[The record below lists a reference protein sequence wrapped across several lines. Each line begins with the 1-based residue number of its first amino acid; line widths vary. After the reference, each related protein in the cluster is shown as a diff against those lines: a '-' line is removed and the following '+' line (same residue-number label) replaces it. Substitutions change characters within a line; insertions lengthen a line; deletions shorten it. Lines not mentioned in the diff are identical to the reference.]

1 MQSSNATSSSL
12 MEPQSASPDPDV
24 PPSSSSSKLGQSN
37 FRRVSRTED
46 SSPYPIP
53 GLAADILHMRVK
65 EGSKI
70 RNLLRFATARME
82 GEGEGKDSNG
92 TSLRQVVFT
101 GSGRGVTKTI
111 TCVEILKRKV
121 GELHQV
127 SKLYYK
133 TVNEV
138 WESPQQGAPGI
149 TMQRTVPAICIL
161 LSKDPLDPQEPGY
174 QPPQTKSV
182 PTEDAERLG
191 ALLASRGYS
200 HGKQETDEEF
210 DARWVTYFNKSDLD
224 AWELR
229 KGMNTLIGYD
239 LVPEPKIVEAALK
252 ACRRLNDLASAIR
265 ILEAVKDKAGPH
277 KDIYPYLIQELKPTL
292 EELGI
297 STPEELGIDKV

>member
-1 MQSSNATSSSL
+1 MTEPRGQMKSSNAGSSTV
-12 MEPQSASPDPDV
+12 MESASFDPDV
-24 PPSSSSSKLGQSN
+24 PSSSLSPKLGPSN

-70 RNLLRFATARME
+70 RNLLRFATARMQ
-82 GEGEGKDSNG
+82 GEGTDSKG
-92 TSLRQVVFT
+92 TSPRQVVFT

-138 WESPQQGAPGI
+138 WQSPQQGAPGV

-174 QPPQTKSV
+174 QPPQTQSV
-182 PTEDAERLG
+182 PTEDAER
-191 ALLASRGYS
+191 R
-200 HGKQETDEEF
+200 
-210 DARWVTYFNKSDLD
+210 
-224 AWELR
+224 LR
-229 KGMNTLIGYD
+229 PAHSPSSQHTAKR
-239 LVPEPKIVEAALK
+239 V
-252 ACRRLNDLASAIR
+252 R
-265 ILEAVKDKAGPH
+265 
-277 KDIYPYLIQELKPTL
+277 L
-292 EELGI
+292 EEDW
-297 STPEELGIDKV
+297 SVCSP

>member
-1 MQSSNATSSSL
+1 MTEPRGQLKSSNGASSTV
-12 MEPQSASPDPDV
+12 MELQSASFSPDV
-24 PPSSSSSKLGQSN
+24 PSTSLSTKLGGSN

-70 RNLLRFATARME
+70 RNLLRFATARMQ
-82 GEGEGKDSNG
+82 GEGKDGNG
-92 TSLRQVVFT
+92 TSKRQVVFT

-111 TCVEILKRKV
+111 TCVEILKRRV
-121 GELHQV
+121 GGLHQV

-174 QPPQTKSV
+174 QPPQTLSV
-182 PTEDAERLG
+182 PTEDRERHQG
-191 ALLASRGYS
+191 LLRPAHSPSSQHTAKR
-200 HGKQETDEEF
+200 
-210 DARWVTYFNKSDLD
+210 VCLD
-224 AWELR
+224 DWSVCSPR
-229 KGMNTLIGYD
+229 MS
-239 LVPEPKIVEAALK
+239 KI
-252 ACRRLNDLASAIR
+252 
-265 ILEAVKDKAGPH
+265 
-277 KDIYPYLIQELKPTL
+277 
-292 EELGI
+292 
-297 STPEELGIDKV
+297 